1 MEIDALDAGVYG
13 GVITKENIKLLICY
27 IINNMEKPLNR
38 NDFCDEMHAEGIAN
52 YFELAEA
59 FTDLTRKELIVE
71 VEHGL
76 FSLTPIGKSTIR
88 ELKENLPQHIRKRA
102 YIATVK
108 MIRRKKNQEET
119 KVSVEHTDN
128 GEYILTCTILEG
140 AKELLSVKFN
150 FPTFEMA
157 QNAKNIFWD
166 CPHKVYL
173 GIMELLTHKKF
184 EYDENDIPFPDK

>member
-13 GVITKENIKLLICY
+13 GVVTKENIKLLICY

-88 ELKENLPQHIRKRA
+88 ELKENLPRHIRQRA
-102 YIATVK
+102 YIATIK

-119 KVSVEHTDN
+119 KVTVERTNN
-128 GEYILTCTILEG
+128 GEYILTCSIMEG
-140 AKELLSVKFN
+140 EKELMSVKLN
-150 FPTFEMA
+150 CPTFDMA
-157 QNAKNIFWD
+157 QNAKNYFWD
-166 CPHKVYL
+166 CPQKVFL
-173 GIMELLTHKKF
+173 GVWELFTHKEF
-184 EYDENDIPFPDK
+184 EFEEEEIPFPDK

>member
-1 MEIDALDAGVYG
+1 MEFDALDAGVYG
-13 GVITKENIKLLICY
+13 GIVTKENIKLLICY

-76 FSLTPIGKSTIR
+76 FSLTPTGKSTIH
-88 ELKENLPQHIRKRA
+88 ELKENIPTQIRKRA

-108 MIRRKKNQEET
+108 MLRRKKHQEET
-119 KVSVEHTDN
+119 KVNVEQTEK
-128 GEYILTCTILEG
+128 GEYILTCSIFEG
-140 AKELLSVKFN
+140 EKEMLTVKLNLPN
-150 FPTFEMA
+150 FELA
-157 QNAKNIFWD
+157 QNTKNIFWD
-166 CPHKVYL
+166 SPEKIYL
-173 GIMELLTHKKF
+173 GIAELLTHNKF
-184 EYDENDIPFPDK
+184 DYDENDIPFPDK

>member
-13 GVITKENIKLLICY
+13 GLVTKENIKLLICY

-71 VEHGL
+71 VSNGL

-88 ELKENLPQHIRKRA
+88 ELKENIPVHIRERA

-108 MIRRKKNQEET
+108 MLRRKKHQEET
-119 KVSVEHTDN
+119 KVTVEETEN
-128 GEYILTCTILEG
+128 GEYILTCSILEG
-140 AKELLSVKFN
+140 EKELLSVKFN
-150 FPTFEMA
+150 CPTFEMA

-166 CPHKVYL
+166 SPEKIYL
-173 GIMELLTHKKF
+173 GVAELLTHKKF
-184 EYDENDIPFPDK
+184 PYDENDIPFPDK

>member
-13 GVITKENIKLLICY
+13 GVVTKENIKLLICY

-59 FTDLTRKELIVE
+59 FTDLTKKELIVE

-76 FSLTPIGKSTIR
+76 FSLTDIGKSTIR
-88 ELKENLPQHIRKRA
+88 ELKENLPQYIRQRA

-108 MIRRKKNQEET
+108 MLRRKKHQEET
-119 KVSVEHTDN
+119 KVEVKTLGN

-140 AKELLSVKFN
+140 EKELLSVSIN
-150 FPTFEMA
+150 FPTFEIA
-157 QNAKNIFWD
+157 QNAKNNFWD
-166 CPHKVYL
+166 SPQKVYL
-173 GIMELLTHKKF
+173 GVMELMTRKK
-184 EYDENDIPFPDK
+184 YDYDDDNIPFPDK

>member
-59 FTDLTRKELIVE
+59 FTDLTRKELIKE

-76 FSLTPIGKSTIR
+76 FSLTATGKNTIH
-88 ELKENLPQHIRKRA
+88 ELKENLPSQIRKRA

-108 MIRRKKNQEET
+108 MLRRKKHQEET
-119 KVSVEHTDN
+119 KVTVEQTDK
-128 GEYILTCTILEG
+128 GEYILTCSILEG
-140 AKELLSVKFN
+140 EKELLTVKMN
-150 FPTFEMA
+150 FPNFELA

-166 CPHKVYL
+166 SPEKIYCGVA
-173 GIMELLTHKKF
+173 ELLTHKKF
-184 EYDENDIPFPDK
+184 NYDENDIPFPDK